1 MIDGSGKKTMNSVFL
16 KKKKKKRENIIG
28 EIELLIKYYIISK
41 LDVFGF
47 IDIS

>member
-16 KKKKKKRENIIG
+16 KKKKKRENIIG